1 MAGARTPA
9 LSALIA
15 TRRQGAWSDG
25 VLKQYI
31 ARDGL
36 DRRDAALASQLCY
49 GVLQNRALLEFYIAQ
64 ALTGKFKDLQPVV
77 ADILLLG
84 AYQVL
89 LLERVP
95 DSAAVNEAVE
105 QCKAYANRRA
115 AGLVNGV
122 LRSLSRQKDS
132 LKQPEGLETKYS
144 HPAQL
149 VALLREDLPEG
160 TLEAFL
166 AADNAP
172 APMTLQY
179 NPLKTQPQA
188 VWDELTA
195 AGVQLTPHP
204 WLPGCMLASGAGDL
218 TQLPAFCDGRVYVQD
233 AAAALAAQCAGAQ
246 PDMRVLD
253 VCAAPGG
260 KSFAMAMRMENR
272 GEIVSCDIH
281 PHKIALLEKGA
292 ARLGIDNLH
301 ARVQDAATRCEEFVG
316 QMDVVVADVPCSG
329 LGVIRKKPDIR
340 YKALAPIERLP
351 QVQRAILENV
361 SAYVKPGGVLLY
373 STCTVLRRENEAVAQ
388 AFLQAHPEFSAEALT
403 LPDGLRVDD
412 PRFVTLLPGQHD
424 CDGFF
429 ICKMRK
435 QA

>member
-1 MAGARTPA
+1 MATARTTA

-31 ARDGL
+31 ARDSL

-49 GVLQNRALLEFYIAQ
+49 GVLQNRALLEYELSQ
-64 ALTGKFKDLQPVV
+64 VLSGKFKDLQPVV

-105 QCKAYANRRA
+105 QCKTYGNRRA

-122 LRSLSRQKDS
+122 LRALSRQKGS
-132 LKQPEGLETKYS
+132 LRQPDDLETKYS
-144 HPAQL
+144 HPAAL
-149 VALLREDLPEG
+149 VALLRENLPEG
-160 TLEAFL
+160 ALEAFL

-179 NPLKTQPQA
+179 NPLKTQPQS

-195 AGVQLTPHP
+195 AGVRLTPHP
-204 WLPGCMLASGAGDL
+204 WLPDCMLAEGAGDL
-218 TQLPAFCDGRVYVQD
+218 TKLAAFCDGRVYVQD
-233 AAAALAAQCAGAQ
+233 AAAALAARCAGAQ
-246 PDMRVLD
+246 PGMRVLD

-260 KSFAMAMRMENR
+260 KSFAMASRMENR
-272 GEIVSCDIH
+272 GEVLSCDIH

-292 ARLGIDNLH
+292 QRLGITNLH
-301 ARVQDAATRCEEFVG
+301 ARVQDASARCEELIG

-340 YKALAPIERLP
+340 YKELAPMQRLP

-373 STCTVLRRENEAVAQ
+373 STCTVLRRENEDVAQ
-388 AFLQAHPEFSAEALT
+388 AFLQAHPEFCAEAIS
-403 LPDGLRVDD
+403 LPDGLHVQDA
-412 PRFVTLLPGQHD
+412 RFVTLLPGQHD

>member
-1 MAGARTPA
+1 MAGARTTA

-49 GVLQNRALLEFYIAQ
+49 GVLQNRALLEFSIAQ

-105 QCKAYANRRA
+105 QCKTYANRRA

-122 LRSLSRQKDS
+122 LRTLSQQKGT
-132 LKQPEGLETKYS
+132 LRQPEDLETKYS

-149 VALLREDLPEG
+149 VALLRGSLPEG

-204 WLPGCMLASGAGDL
+204 WLPGCMLASHAGDL

-233 AAAALAAQCAGAQ
+233 AAAALAARCAGAQ

-272 GEIVSCDIH
+272 GMLTSCDIH
-281 PHKIALLEKGA
+281 PHKIALIEKGA
-292 ARLGIDNLH
+292 ARLGIENLH

-316 QMDVVVADVPCSG
+316 QMDVVLADVPCSG

-340 YKALAPIERLP
+340 YKELAPLERLP

-373 STCTVLRRENEAVAQ
+373 STCTVLRRENEAVVQ
-388 AFLQAHPEFSAEALT
+388 AFLQAHPEFSAEPLE
-403 LPDGLRVDD
+403 LPDGLRVTD

>member
-1 MAGARTPA
+1 MAGARTTA

-49 GVLQNRALLEFYIAQ
+49 GVLQNRALLEFSIAQ

-95 DSAAVNEAVE
+95 DAAAVNEAVE
-105 QCKAYANRRA
+105 QCKRYGNRRA

-122 LRSLSRQKDS
+122 LRTLSRQKGT
-132 LKQPEGLETKYS
+132 LRQPEDLETKYS

-149 VALLREDLPEG
+149 VALLRGSLPEG

-188 VWDELTA
+188 VWDELAA

-218 TQLPAFCDGRVYVQD
+218 TQLPAFCGGRVYVQD

-246 PDMRVLD
+246 PDMHVLD

-340 YKALAPIERLP
+340 YKALAPLERLP

-361 SAYVKPGGVLLY
+361 SAYVRPGGVLLY

-388 AFLQAHPEFSAEALT
+388 AFLQAHPEFSAET
-403 LPDGLRVDD
+403 LPIPDGLRVDD

>member
-1 MAGARTPA
+1 MATARTTA

-15 TRRQGAWSDG
+15 TRRQDAWSDG

-31 ARDGL
+31 ARDAL

-49 GVLQNRALLEFYIAQ
+49 GVLQNRALLEYELSQ
-64 ALTGKFKDLQPVV
+64 VLSCKFKDLQPVV

-105 QCKAYANRRA
+105 QCKAYGNRRA

-122 LRSLSRQKDS
+122 LRSLSRQKGS
-132 LKQPEGLETKYS
+132 LRQPDDLETKYS
-144 HPAQL
+144 HPAAL
-149 VALLREDLPEG
+149 VALLRENLPEG
-160 TLEAFL
+160 ALKAFL

-179 NPLKTQPQA
+179 NPLKTQPQS

-195 AGVQLTPHP
+195 AGVRLTPHP
-204 WLPGCMLASGAGDL
+204 WLPDCMLAEGAGDL
-218 TQLPAFCDGRVYVQD
+218 TRLPAFCDGRVYVQD
-233 AAAALAAQCAGAQ
+233 AAAALAARCAGAQ
-246 PDMRVLD
+246 PGMRVLD

-260 KSFAMAMRMENR
+260 KSFAMASRMENR
-272 GEIVSCDIH
+272 GEVLSCDIH

-292 ARLGIDNLH
+292 QRLGITSLH
-301 ARVQDAATRCEEFVG
+301 ARVQDASARCEELIG
-316 QMDVVVADVPCSG
+316 QMDIVVADVPCSG

-340 YKALAPIERLP
+340 YRDLAPTERLP
-351 QVQRAILENV
+351 QVQAAILENV
-361 SAYVKPGGVLLY
+361 SRYVKPGGALLY
-373 STCTVLRRENEAVAQ
+373 STCTVLKRENEDMAN
-388 AFLQAHPEFSAEALT
+388 AFLARHPEFQLEAFPV
-403 LPDGLRVDD
+403 PDGLGGQNGGML
-412 PRFVTLLPGQHD
+412 TLYPHVHEA
-424 CDGFF
+424 DGFF
-429 ICKMRK
+429 ICKLRK
-435 QA
+435 NK

>member
-1 MAGARTPA
+1 MAGARTTA

-36 DRRDAALASQLCY
+36 SRRDAALASQLCY
-49 GVLQNRALLEFYIAQ
+49 GVLQNRALLEFSIAQ

-95 DSAAVNEAVE
+95 DAAAVNEAVE
-105 QCKAYANRRA
+105 QCKRYGNRRA

-122 LRSLSRQKDS
+122 LRTLSRQKGT
-132 LKQPEGLETKYS
+132 LRQPEDLETKYS
-144 HPAQL
+144 HPAEL
-149 VALLREDLPEG
+149 VALLRGSLPEG

-172 APMTLQY
+172 TPMTLQY

-204 WLPGCMLASGAGDL
+204 WLPGCMLASHAGDL
-218 TQLPAFCDGRVYVQD
+218 TQLPTFCGGRVYVQD
-233 AAAALAAQCAGAQ
+233 AAAALAARCAGAE
-246 PDMRVLD
+246 PGMRVLD

-272 GEIVSCDIH
+272 GMLTSCDIH
-281 PHKIALLEKGA
+281 PHKIALIEKGA
-292 ARLGIDNLH
+292 ARLGIENLH
-301 ARVQDAATRCEEFVG
+301 VRVQDASARCEAFVG

-340 YKALAPIERLP
+340 YKELAPLERLP

-388 AFLQAHPEFSAEALT
+388 AFLQAHPEFSAEPLE
-403 LPDGLRVDD
+403 LPDGLRVTD

>member
-1 MAGARTPA
+1 MAGARTTA

-105 QCKAYANRRA
+105 QCKRYGNRRA

-122 LRSLSRQKDS
+122 LRTLSRQKGT
-132 LKQPEGLETKYS
+132 LRQPEDLETKYS
-144 HPAQL
+144 HPAAL
-149 VALLREDLPEG
+149 VALLREDLPDG

-218 TQLPAFCDGRVYVQD
+218 TQMPAFCDGRVYVQD
-233 AAAALAAQCAGAQ
+233 AAAALAARCAGAR
-246 PDMRVLD
+246 PGMRVLD

-272 GEIVSCDIH
+272 GMLTSCDIH

-292 ARLGIDNLH
+292 ARLGIENLH

-316 QMDVVVADVPCSG
+316 QMDVVLADVP
-329 LGVIRKKPDIR
+329 
-340 YKALAPIERLP
+340 
-351 QVQRAILENV
+351 
-361 SAYVKPGGVLLY
+361 
-373 STCTVLRRENEAVAQ
+373 
-388 AFLQAHPEFSAEALT
+388 
-403 LPDGLRVDD
+403 
-412 PRFVTLLPGQHD
+412 
-424 CDGFF
+424 
-429 ICKMRK
+429 
-435 QA
+435 

>member
-1 MAGARTPA
+1 MASARTTA

-31 ARDGL
+31 ARDSL

-49 GVLQNRALLEFYIAQ
+49 GVLQNRALLEYELSQ
-64 ALTGKFKDLQPVV
+64 VLSCKFKDLQPVV
-77 ADILLLG
+77 LDILLLG

-105 QCKAYANRRA
+105 QCKTYGNRRA

-122 LRSLSRQKDS
+122 LRSLSRQKGS
-132 LKQPEGLETKYS
+132 LKQPDDLETKYS

-149 VALLREDLPEG
+149 VTLLRENLPEG
-160 TLEAFL
+160 TVEAFL

-188 VWDELTA
+188 VWGELTA
-195 AGVQLTPHP
+195 AGVRLTPHP
-204 WLPGCMLASGAGDL
+204 WLPDCMLAEGAGDL
-218 TQLPAFCDGRVYVQD
+218 TKLAAFCEGRVYVQD
-233 AAAALAAQCAGAQ
+233 AAAALAARCAGAQ
-246 PDMRVLD
+246 PGMRVLD

-260 KSFAMAMRMENR
+260 KSFAMASRMENR
-272 GEIVSCDIH
+272 GEVLSCDIH

-292 ARLGIDNLH
+292 QRLGITNLH
-301 ARVQDAATRCEEFVG
+301 ARVQDASARCEEFAG

>member
-1 MAGARTPA
+1 MATARTTA

-31 ARDGL
+31 TRDGL

-49 GVLQNRALLEFYIAQ
+49 GVLQNRALLEYELSQ
-64 ALTGKFKDLQPVV
+64 VLSCKFKDLQPVV

-105 QCKAYANRRA
+105 QCKAYGNRRA

-122 LRSLSRQKDS
+122 LRSLSRQKGS
-132 LKQPEGLETKYS
+132 LRQPDDLETKYS
-144 HPAQL
+144 HPAAL
-149 VALLREDLPEG
+149 VALLRENLPEG

-179 NPLKTQPQA
+179 NPLKTQPQS

-195 AGVQLTPHP
+195 AGVRLTPHP
-204 WLPGCMLASGAGDL
+204 WLPDCMLAEGAGDL
-218 TQLPAFCDGRVYVQD
+218 TRLPAFCDGRVYVQD
-233 AAAALAAQCAGAQ
+233 AAAALAARCAGAQ
-246 PDMRVLD
+246 PGMRVLD

-260 KSFAMAMRMENR
+260 KSFAMASRMENR
-272 GEIVSCDIH
+272 GEVLSCDIH

-292 ARLGIDNLH
+292 QRLGIEHLT
-301 ARVQDAATRCEEFVG
+301 ARVQDASARCDELIG

-340 YKALAPIERLP
+340 YKKLAPMQRLP
-351 QVQRAILENV
+351 QVQRTILENV

-373 STCTVLRRENEAVAQ
+373 STCTVLRRENEDVAQ
-388 AFLQAHPEFSAEALT
+388 AFLQAHPEFCAEALA
-403 LPDGLRVDD
+403 LPDRLRVQDAH
-412 PRFVTLLPGQHD
+412 FVTLLPGQHD

>member
-1 MAGARTPA
+1 MASARTTA

-31 ARDGL
+31 ARDSL

-49 GVLQNRALLEFYIAQ
+49 GVLQNRALLEYELSQ
-64 ALTGKFKDLQPVV
+64 VLSCKFKDLQPVV

-105 QCKAYANRRA
+105 QCKTYGNRRA

-122 LRSLSRQKDS
+122 LRSLSRQKGS
-132 LKQPEGLETKYS
+132 LKQPDDLETKYS

-149 VALLREDLPEG
+149 VTLLRENLPEG
-160 TLEAFL
+160 TVEAFL

-195 AGVQLTPHP
+195 AGVRLTPHP
-204 WLPGCMLASGAGDL
+204 WLPDCMLAEGAGDL
-218 TQLPAFCDGRVYVQD
+218 TKLAAFCEGRVYVQD
-233 AAAALAAQCAGAQ
+233 AAAALAARCAGAQ
-246 PDMRVLD
+246 PGMRVLD

-260 KSFAMAMRMENR
+260 KSFAMASRMENR
-272 GEIVSCDIH
+272 GEVLSCDIH

-292 ARLGIDNLH
+292 QRLGITNLH
-301 ARVQDAATRCEEFVG
+301 ARVQDASARCEEFAG

-340 YKALAPIERLP
+340 YKDLAPMERLP
-351 QVQRAILENV
+351 QVQRTILENV

-373 STCTVLRRENEAVAQ
+373 STCTVLRRENEDVAQ
-388 AFLQAHPEFSAEALT
+388 AFLQAHPEFCAEAIS
-403 LPDGLRVDD
+403 LPDGLHVQDA
-412 PRFVTLLPGQHD
+412 RFVTLLPGQHD

>member
-1 MAGARTPA
+1 MATARTTA

-15 TRRQGAWSDG
+15 TRRQDAWSDS

-31 ARDGL
+31 ARDAL

-49 GVLQNRALLEFYIAQ
+49 GVLQNRALLEYELSQ
-64 ALTGKFKDLQPVV
+64 VLSCKFKDLQPVV

-105 QCKAYANRRA
+105 QCKAYGNRRA

-122 LRSLSRQKDS
+122 LRSLSRQKGS
-132 LKQPEGLETKYS
+132 LRQPDDLETKYS
-144 HPAQL
+144 HPAAL
-149 VALLREDLPEG
+149 VALLRENLPEG

-195 AGVQLTPHP
+195 AGVRLTPHP
-204 WLPGCMLASGAGDL
+204 WLPDCMLAEGAGDL
-218 TQLPAFCDGRVYVQD
+218 TRLPAFCDGRVYVQD
-233 AAAALAAQCAGAQ
+233 AAAALAARCAGAQ
-246 PDMRVLD
+246 PGMRVLD

-260 KSFAMAMRMENR
+260 KSFAMASRMENR
-272 GEIVSCDIH
+272 GEVLSCDIH

-292 ARLGIDNLH
+292 QRLGITNLH
-301 ARVQDAATRCEEFVG
+301 ARVQDASARCEELIG
-316 QMDVVVADVPCSG
+316 QMDIVVADVPCSG

-340 YKALAPIERLP
+340 YKDLAPMQKLP
-351 QVQRAILENV
+351 QVQAAILENV
-361 SAYVKPGGVLLY
+361 SRYVKPGGVLVY
-373 STCTVLRRENEAVAQ
+373 STCTVLKRENENVAN
-388 AFLQAHPEFSAEALT
+388 AFLARHPEFRLEVFALPAGLDAQTDGMLT
-403 LPDGLRVDD
+403 LYPHL
-412 PRFVTLLPGQHD
+412 HEA
-424 CDGFF
+424 DGFF
-429 ICKMRK
+429 ICKLRK
-435 QA
+435 NV